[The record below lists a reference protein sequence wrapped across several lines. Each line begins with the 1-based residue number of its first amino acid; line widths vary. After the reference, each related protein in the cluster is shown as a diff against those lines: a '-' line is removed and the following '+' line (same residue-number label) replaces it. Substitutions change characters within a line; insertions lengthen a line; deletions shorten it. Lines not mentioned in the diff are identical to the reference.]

1 MQDEAVQPKEFIIMN
16 RSMAFVS
23 CAALSLFIASG
34 LAAEAAT
41 PSDNP
46 MLEVQVQAQRVVR
59 HVVGR
64 DSAGIPTELIQLTRR
79 VGYSDL
85 NLTKYA
91 DVTKLKTRIDT
102 TAKQA
107 CKALAD
113 MYPLVAPNNPD
124 CVKEAVDGA
133 MKQAQVAIKTA
144 NNKTSNSK
152 AQG

>member
-1 MQDEAVQPKEFIIMN
+1 MN

-23 CAALSLFIASG
+23 CAAFSLFIASG
-34 LAAEAAT
+34 LVANAAQAAT

-46 MLEVQVQAQRVVR
+46 MLVVEVQAQRVVR

-79 VGYSDL
+79 VGYGDL
-85 NLTKYA
+85 NLTKYT

-107 CKALAD
+107 CKSLAD